1 MHDLTAFQRDT
12 LYVIAAIES
21 NDDDDDDDDDQQ
33 PYGLAIKRGLE
44 EYYGIGVNHGR
55 LYPNLDKLEEA
66 DLVEKSKIDKR
77 TNAYELTDRA
87 YRAMEQRRD
96 WEDEQ
101 AEL

>member
-21 NDDDDDDDDDQQ
+21 DDADEQ

-44 EYYGIGVNHGR
+44 DYYGIDVHHGR
-55 LYPNLDKLEEA
+55 LYPNLD
-66 DLVEKSKIDKR
+66 DLVDDGLIEKSELDRR
-77 TNAYELTDRA
+77 TNSYELTERA

-96 WEDEQ
+96 WEDET